1 MEDVWC
7 ISITL
12 VSLLTIGDA
21 LSDKTFLALIE
32 EPDDTVFNIDSN
44 KTFATF
50 HCKSDGNPTP
60 DITWL
65 ANEQMIMENNLYNVT
80 EEGSLLVS
88 YPPKNLNGSSYRCIA
103 SNSFGTVMS
112 RAATLEIAYVDTFPA
127 PSAARHKRLNAKLG
141 TCITCNPPDAYPGI
155 HADWKA
161 GVSTDINSNDRI
173 REMID
178 GRLCFAYTTTGD
190 RGTYFCVVSN
200 KYDKGEATK
209 RSPPLSFYIISV
221 GRTSPSQ
228 NLEPAPGIREHV
240 TVKQGQEAV
249 LECFF
254 LGKPTPTLEW
264 TRRDADLPINST
276 QLKYNQELRIPNA
289 QPQDN
294 GEYQC
299 IGASRGYSETVSR
312 YLTVLAPPNLVSGLK
327 DEKVDSGST
336 VTMQCTAD
344 DDGVEFSWYHNT
356 RLINSSMKRP
366 RISEDNTLTIDNVM
380 VQDSG
385 IYQCAARNGHG
396 MSLSTAQLS
405 VEEQEPTEMKPTESE
420 IDQPD
425 SRSPGNTVGDTFVY
439 IFAAM
444 VSAALL
450 EIL

>member
-1 MEDVWC
+1 
-7 ISITL
+7 
-12 VSLLTIGDA
+12 
-21 LSDKTFLALIE
+21 
-32 EPDDTVFNIDSN
+32 
-44 KTFATF
+44 
-50 HCKSDGNPTP
+50 
-60 DITWL
+60 
-65 ANEQMIMENNLYNVT
+65 MIMENNLYNVT

-112 RAATLEIAYVDTFPA
+112 RAATLEIAYVDTFPV
-127 PSAARHKRLNAKLG
+127 PSAPRYKTLNAKLG
-141 TCITCNPPDAYPGI
+141 TCITCNPPEAYPGI

-161 GVSTDINSNDRI
+161 GVFTDINSNDRI

-190 RGTYFCVVSN
+190 RGTYYCVVSN

-209 RSPPLSFYIISV
+209 RSPPLSFDVI
-221 GRTSPSQ
+221 
-228 NLEPAPGIREHV
+228 N
-240 TVKQGQEAV
+240 V
-249 LECFF
+249 LD
-254 LGKPTPTLEW
+254 LHQLLNGPDGTLIY
-264 TRRDADLPINST
+264 PNST

-289 QPQDN
+289 QPQDS

-327 DEKVDSGST
+327 DAKVDSGST

-356 RLINSSMKRP
+356 RLLNSSMKRP

-385 IYQCAARNGHG
+385 IYQCAARNEHG